1 MLGLNG
7 SGAAE
12 PKWLRNAGP
21 ALPDLAQ
28 PDLSTTTPAEHHEVI
43 AMTLGCVISS

>member
-12 PKWLRNAGP
+12 PKWLRNAGS
-21 ALPDLAQ
+21 AQ
-28 PDLSTTTPAEHHEVI
+28 SGLLTTTPAEHHEVI